1 MNHFIY
7 LFAFAIFVAIA
18 FGALAAGSSKERI
31 IYGVKIF
38 AQFVVI
44 SLVLAWIFYFI
55 PW

>member
-1 MNHFIY
+1 MIHFAY
-7 LFAFAIFVAIA
+7 LFAFAILVSAA
-18 FGALAAGSSKERI
+18 FGIFANGTPKERI
-31 IYGVKIF
+31 IYGLKIF